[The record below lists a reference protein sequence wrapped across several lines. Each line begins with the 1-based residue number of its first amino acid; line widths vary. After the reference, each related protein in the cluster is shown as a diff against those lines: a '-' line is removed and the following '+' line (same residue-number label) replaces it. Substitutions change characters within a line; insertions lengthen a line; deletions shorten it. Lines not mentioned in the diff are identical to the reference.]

1 MWERE
6 LDGEATCNYIQ
17 CSIVGGRGGG
27 GVIITWELGCS
38 SINVQYY

>member
-27 GVIITWELGCS
+27 SNYNLG
-38 SINVQYY
+38 IRMQFN

>member
-27 GVIITWELGCS
+27 VIITWELGCS